1 MTYIVR
7 VNRGKSTYLYE
18 CRSHRPGPGMDPV
31 SERVYIGRG
40 DNETRGFRPK
50 RYHVTETLDVE
61 CFRMDLKELPKVPSC
76 HIPMVKVKAS

>member
-18 CRSHRPGPGMDPV
+18 CRSYRPGPGMDPV
-31 SERVYIGRG
+31 SERVYIGRV
-40 DNETRGFRPK
+40 DNETRVFHPK

-61 CFRMDLKELPKVPSC
+61 SFRMDLKELPKVPSC